1 MGEELK
7 TVNITGVYNKYKI
20 TSMDMKKEPKKR
32 VVAENWCFPV
42 SFFENNEQLKLIQG
56 IKETLIKEENLIKEE
71 KETFE
76 DNEERKGEE
85 ECDKV
90 SKIIIQQINK
100 KISGY
105 KQQDIIKSKLDKTQF
120 ITFQSVVQ
128 KMVECELKCYYCRE
142 NMNVLYD
149 ISRELKQWT
158 VDRIDNDTG
167 HNVGNFHLACLDC
180 NLKRRRRTDDKYLF
194 TKQMNIV
201 KQDNNNN
208 NNNNNNE

>member
-56 IKETLIKEENLIKEE
+56 IKETLIKDENLIKDE

-76 DNEERKGEE
+76 DNEERKGQE

-90 SKIIIQQINK
+90 TKIIIQQINK

-128 KMVECELKCYYCRE
+128 KMVECELKC
-142 NMNVLYD
+142 
-149 ISRELKQWT
+149 
-158 VDRIDNDTG
+158 
-167 HNVGNFHLACLDC
+167 
-180 NLKRRRRTDDKYLF
+180 
-194 TKQMNIV
+194 
-201 KQDNNNN
+201 
-208 NNNNNNE
+208 